1 MLATALVTL
10 ALVAMAAMAALAPA
24 SAGAVALLAAKPLP
38 SHRSS
43 GGGHR
48 HKPAPPPK
56 PPAKS
61 HVEVVLTTADLS
73 KALAPA
79 GPIPFSSSKPADL
92 PVIAV
97 SEATRYQR
105 VKGVGGAMTDTS
117 AWLMYDVLASG
128 ARAFLMRS
136 LFGPTGIRLRF
147 IRIPIG
153 ASDFTATGVP
163 YSYDDVPAGDSDPA
177 LTNFSV
183 QHDAAYIL
191 PALRQ
196 ALSLDPNAFV
206 MATPWSPP
214 AWMKTNDRLGNPASD
229 PGWLRQTA
237 YAPMAQYLVKFLQEY
252 ALAGVHVNAISPQNE
267 PGIHTLYPGMTM
279 NAPDEGRFVHDD
291 LAPALR
297 AAQLGTEIY
306 GYDSNWF
313 SGSTRFAR
321 RLIKGPAAPDL
332 TGISSHCYFG
342 EPTVM
347 STLHVE
353 HPNLDELVSECAVG
367 RKRLG
372 FTTSEFEIS
381 SFRNWASAVN
391 LWNIALDSRGGP
403 VQPPNDGCKQCTG
416 LVTISGT
423 HTITYSR
430 DFYQLGQFS
439 KYVDPVPCGSHPT
452 ISSPTRTRQLGTSR
466 AADSTTW
473 RSSIPTTAGCCSRT
487 TTRRYRSGS
496 RCRTRV
502 TTSPTSSIRARRG
515 RSSGSR
521 RSAASRSSLSAR
533 TEPAPVVR
541 DTRTRASA
549 RPGARAAVPGPA
561 RSR

>member
-1 MLATALVTL
+1 VSKDACTTARRADRRLPVPRTALVTL
-10 ALVAMAAMAALAPA
+10 ALVAVVALAPA
-24 SAGAVALLAAKPLP
+24 SADAGVVATGKPAPVHRKAGA
-38 SHRSS
+38 
-43 GGGHR
+43 GHR
-48 HKPAPPPK
+48 RKPTPPPK

-61 HVEVVLTTADLS
+61 HVKVVLTTAHLN

-79 GPIPFSSSKPADL
+79 GPIPFSSSQPAHL
-92 PVIAV
+92 PVITV
-97 SEATRYQR
+97 NEATRYQR

-117 AWLMYDVLASG
+117 AWLMYDVLAPG
-128 ARAFLMRS
+128 ARAFLMRR
-136 LFGPTGIRLRF
+136 LFGPSGIRLRF

-153 ASDFTATGVP
+153 GSDFTATRVP

-177 LTNFSV
+177 LADFSV
-183 QHDAAYIL
+183 GHDAAYTL
-191 PALRQ
+191 PVLRQ

-214 AWMKTNDRLGNPASD
+214 AWMKTNDRLGNPAD
-229 PGWLRQTA
+229 HPGWLRQTA

-252 ALAGVHVNAISPQNE
+252 ALAGVRVNAITPQNE

-279 NAPDEGRFVHDD
+279 NASDEGRFVHDD

-297 AAQLGTEIY
+297 AAHLGTEIY

-313 SGSTRFAR
+313 TGSVRFAR
-321 RLIKGPAAPDL
+321 NLVEGPAAPDL

-347 STLHVE
+347 STLHAE

-372 FTTSEFEIS
+372 FTTSELEIG

-391 LWNIALDSRGGP
+391 LWNLALDPQGGP
-403 VQPPNDGCKQCTG
+403 VQPPNDGCRQCTG

-439 KYVDPVPCGSHPT
+439 KYVDPGAVRIGSNNFVAYTYTPSAN
-452 ISSPTRTRQLGTSR
+452 I
-466 AADSTTW
+466 A
-473 RSSIPTTAGCCSRT
+473 
-487 TTRRYRSGS
+487 
-496 RCRTRV
+496 
-502 TTSPTSSIRARRG
+502 
-515 RSSGSR
+515 SSGLDDVAFVNPDHSR
-521 RSAASRSSLSAR
+521 VLLAYDNS
-533 TEPAPVVR
+533 PVA
-541 DTRTRASA
+541 TRFAVQDQGYYFTYELD
-549 RPGARAAVPGPA
+549 PGETGTFVWFSPVNGKP
-561 RSR
+561 